1 MYTDRENEFCLRL
14 KKILFRMKKWILVT
28 GCDSGFGKDVVER
41 ILTDQR
47 GFGIIACYHQCPFP
61 DTRGVVSIQLDITSN
76 QSVVNMVRVVEQVL
90 EQSKGTLCRLVN
102 NAGGLCVAGPIEWGT
117 IESDME
123 QMDLNF
129 FGHVRVT
136 RALLPFLRKSSLTC
150 FPRIVFTSSLMGCVA
165 APFGGSYVASKF
177 ALEGW
182 CDSLRREMLAFGIS
196 VHVVQPGVF
205 HGTNFYNQY
214 EKLVP
219 PPVEGYGSR
228 YRAYC
233 VERLVTLRNFFGN
246 LNTNWRVSG
255 AIVHALTSPWPKH
268 RYRVGY
274 DSVVVGLLFHIIPST
289 LADLAITICDPLIFL
304 SARMVPA
311 SPESSRF
318 KSWTSIAA
326 FALSSYSQY
335 WIMTVLFIIAVVLS
349 SF

>member
-1 MYTDRENEFCLRL
+1 M
-14 KKILFRMKKWILVT
+14 T
-28 GCDSGFGKDVVER
+28 GCDSGFGKDVVKMLKGKER
-41 ILTDQR
+41 
-47 GFGIIACYHQCPFP
+47 FGIVACYHQCPSP

-76 QSVVNMVRVVEQVL
+76 QSVVNMVRVVERVL
-90 EQSKGTLCRLVN
+90 ERSRGLLWGLVN
-102 NAGGLCVAGPIEWGT
+102 NAGGLCVAGPIEWGS
-117 IESDME
+117 IETDME
-123 QMDLNF
+123 QMDLIF

-136 RALLPFLRKSSLTC
+136 RALLPLLRKSSLTC

-182 CDSLRREMLAFGIS
+182 CDSLRRELLAFGIS

-228 YRAYC
+228 YRDYC
-233 VERLVTLRNFFGN
+233 VERLVRLRNFFGN
-246 LNTNWRVSG
+246 LNTNWSVSD

-274 DSVVVGLLFHIIPST
+274 DSVVVGWLFSILPST

-304 SARMVPA
+304 SARMVTTL
-311 SPESSRF
+311 PESSRLN
-318 KSWTSIAA
+318 SWISIVA

-335 WIMTVLFIIAVVLS
+335 WIMTVLFISALVLS